1 MENAD
6 LEYKIM
12 DLKLPPL
19 LKQNLLNKILKENIE
34 SEEMIDEIVNETQ
47 IAYERTLVEPGEA
60 VGVVAAQSIGEPGT
74 QMTMRTFHYAG
85 VAELNVTLGLPRMIE
100 IVDAR
105 KEPSTPTMTINLLED
120 YKYDR
125 EKAQQV
131 AKNIESTTV
140 ESVADNISV
149 NLVEECISII
159 LNAEKL
165 EKRNLSVEDVVN
177 SIKSKMKLK
186 IDQDG
191 YALNLKI
198 KTPTLKALRKRLPK
212 VRAIHLKGVSNITRV
227 IIRKE
232 DGSEEYILYSEGSN
246 LKEVFE
252 IEGVDPSKTT
262 TNNIIEIQDVLGV
275 EAARNAI
282 IYEMAATLSNQGLTV
297 DPRHLMMVSD
307 LMTTDGVV
315 KPIGRHGIGGEKA
328 SVLARA
334 AFEETVK
341 HLYSASMR
349 GYSDELDGV
358 VENIIVGKPI
368 SIGTGCIN
376 VGIKREYEEGNI

>member
-1 MENAD
+1 MQMAD
-6 LEYKIM
+6 LEKK
-12 DLKLPPL
+12 LENSVLPPL
-19 LKQNLLNKILKENIE
+19 LKRELSEKILKEEI
-34 SEEMIDEIVNETQ
+34 SEEYLVDEIISET
-47 IAYERTLVEPGEA
+47 IRAYERTLVEPGEA

-105 KEPSTPTMTINLLED
+105 KEPSTPTMTIYLNDEF
-120 YKYDR
+120 KGDR
-125 EKAQQV
+125 EKASMV
-131 AKNIESTTV
+131 AKNIESTDV
-140 ESVADNISV
+140 ESVSEDISV
-149 NLVEECISII
+149 DLINECITIV
-159 LNAEKL
+159 LNMHQL
-165 EKRNLSVEDVVN
+165 ESRGLTVADVIE

-186 IDQDG
+186 IEDHENV
-191 YALNLKI
+191 LNLKI
-198 KTPTLKALRKRLPK
+198 KTPSLKALRKRLPK
-212 VRAIHLKGVSNITRV
+212 VRAIHLKGVQNIKRV

-232 DGSEEYILYSEGSN
+232 VDEYILYSEGSN
-246 LKEVFE
+246 IKEVFD
-252 IEGVDPSKTT
+252 IEGVDTTKTT
-262 TNNIIEIQDVLGV
+262 TNNIVEIQDVLGI

-282 IYEMAATLSNQGLTV
+282 IYEMDATLGNQGLTV
-297 DPRHLMMVSD
+297 DKRHLMMVAD
-307 LMTTDGVV
+307 LMCTDGVV

-349 GYSDELDGV
+349 GYVDELGGV

-368 SIGTGCIN
+368 AMGTGCID
-376 VGIKREYEEGNI
+376 VCIDKKYEEGKEL

>member
-1 MENAD
+1 MQMAD
-6 LEYKIM
+6 LEKK
-12 DLKLPPL
+12 LENSVLPPL
-19 LKQNLLNKILKENIE
+19 LRRELSEKILKENIN
-34 SEEMIDEIVNETQ
+34 EEYIVDEIIQET
-47 IAYERTLVEPGEA
+47 IRAYSRTVIEPGEA
-60 VGVVAAQSIGEPGT
+60 VGVIAAQSIGEPGT

-105 KEPSTPTMTINLLED
+105 KEPSTPTMSIYLRGD

-125 EKAQQV
+125 ESAAIV
-131 AKNIESTTV
+131 SKNIESTTV
-140 ESVADNISV
+140 ESVSEDISV
-149 NLVEECISII
+149 DLVNECITIV
-159 LNAEKL
+159 LDVQQL
-165 EKRNLSVEDVVN
+165 ESRQLTVNNVVEA
-177 SIKSKMKLK
+177 IKSKMKLK
-186 IDQDG
+186 IEENENI
-191 YALNLKI
+191 LSLKI
-198 KTPTLKALRKRLPK
+198 KTPSLKALRKRLPK
-212 VRAIHLKGVSNITRV
+212 VREIHLKGVPNIKRV

-232 DGSEEYILYSEGSN
+232 IDEYVLYSEGSN

-252 IEGVDPSKTT
+252 IDGVDTTKTT
-262 TNNIIEIQDVLGV
+262 TNNIVEIQDVLGV

-282 IYEMAATLSNQGLTV
+282 IREMDATLGNQGLTV
-297 DPRHLMMVSD
+297 DKRHLMMVAD

-349 GYSDELDGV
+349 GYVDDLSGV

-368 SIGTGCIN
+368 SMGTGCIN
-376 VGIKREYEEGNI
+376 VCIKKEYEEGKEL